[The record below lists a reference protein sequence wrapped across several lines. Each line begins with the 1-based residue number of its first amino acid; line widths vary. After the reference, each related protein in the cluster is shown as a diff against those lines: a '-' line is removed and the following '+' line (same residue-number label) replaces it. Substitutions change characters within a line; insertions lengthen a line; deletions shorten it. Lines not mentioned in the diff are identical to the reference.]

1 MLIKL
6 EVKMD
11 SELKLKPNEFKATI
25 NSLNQITVDS
35 EVRKKYGLKFSDKI
49 IVEIK
54 GKYSI
59 DETKMKLEEVKEE

>member
-1 MLIKL
+1 
-6 EVKMD
+6 MD